1 MRFSETNHQVTISI
15 IITENCLC
23 AYYHVCT
30 KGGGGCGANTPP
42 QSAHDLLCFLIGYGS
57 LSPTYD
63 EWSPDIISD
72 AVRTP
77 QPIRLISHD
86 EPPSLIT
93 ASNTGIEVKL
103 VQ

>member
-1 MRFSETNHQVTISI
+1 MYSMHKI
-15 IITENCLC
+15 
-23 AYYHVCT
+23 
-30 KGGGGCGANTPP
+30 GGGEGSMHAPR
-42 QSAHDLLCFLIGYGS
+42 DLLCFLIGYGS
-57 LSPTYD
+57 LSPTND

-103 VQ
+103 V